1 VALPLS
7 VVVALFLAT
16 ATAAVIGSLTKRRTV
31 VAATKPLTTALLFVV
46 VGWPRTSFAWWIDV
60 GILFSLAGDVALMG
74 SARRIFLVGLILF
87 LVAHVAYIV
96 GFIGVASLASAGVGL
111 PAGRMATA
119 AVGVGMA
126 TALLLRRLLPKAGD
140 LKLPVAV
147 YALVISAM
155 VVAAMAAS
163 RAPGAVAGLSPL
175 AFLGAV
181 LFYVS
186 DASLAL
192 DTFYR
197 PFRLAPILTLGV
209 YWLGQLG
216 IALSAR
222 IANG

>member
-1 VALPLS
+1 MALGL
-7 VVVALFLAT
+7 VVALFLAT
-16 ATAAVIGSLTKRRTV
+16 ATTAVIGSLTERRAV
-31 VAATKPLTTALLFVV
+31 VAATKPLTTALLVVV
-46 VGWPRTSFAWWIDV
+46 VGWPRTSFAWWIEV
-60 GILFSLAGDVALMG
+60 GILFSLAGDIALMG

-87 LVAHVAYIV
+87 LVAHIAYIV
-96 GFIGVASLASAGVGL
+96 GFIGVASVASAGAGL
-111 PAGRMATA
+111 PVGRMVMA

-126 TALLLRRLLPKAGD
+126 TALLLRRLLPQAGD
-140 LKLPVAV
+140 LKVPVTA
-147 YALVISAM
+147 YALVISSM
-155 VVAAMAAS
+155 VVAAVAAS

-181 LFYVS
+181 LFYIS

-192 DTFYR
+192 HTFYR